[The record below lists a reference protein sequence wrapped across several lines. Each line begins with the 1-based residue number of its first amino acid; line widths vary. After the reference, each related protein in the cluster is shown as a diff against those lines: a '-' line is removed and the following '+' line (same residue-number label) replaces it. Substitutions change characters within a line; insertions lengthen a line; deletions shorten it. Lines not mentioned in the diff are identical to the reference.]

1 MNLRK
6 FLIPILSLFFVIS
19 SCKDDEPGFEAI
31 PLRDFQEVNDE
42 NEIEI
47 QTYLE
52 THFFNYE
59 DFDFTDATNPSNDDF
74 TVVLDTI
81 SAENGTLDKISLFE
95 IYEESQAQNPDPDLY
110 PKLYIKTVNQDDIVY
125 NLYILK
131 VREGEGDS
139 INALDAAAM
148 LYSGTITDGTVFDS
162 QVNIESGQPFNLTG
176 VGNVGGVVAGFK
188 EGVIEF
194 KTSTGFVVNPD
205 GSITYKDHGIGVVF
219 MPSGLGY
226 FAFPPTSEIPLYS
239 PLFFNL
245 KVISR
250 SNTDF
255 DLDGMPSHLEHP
267 DGDITGEEDNID
279 EDFLVNFIDNDDD
292 GDGVLTRDEVQQKE
306 YEDDGTNP
314 FMTKAEAKAY
324 YTSDIE
330 TNGLNEIF
338 ISAEGEL
345 DGTFTLHTL
354 VVPDDNNDGTP
365 NYLDSSVTTTL
376 E

>member
-6 FLIPILSLFFVIS
+6 FLIPTLSLFFVAF
-19 SCKDDEPGFEAI
+19 SCKDDDETFIAVPD
-31 PLRDFQEVNDE
+31 RDRQEVYDENDE
-42 NEIEI
+42 EI
-47 QTYLE
+47 QTYFE

-59 DFDFTDATNPSNDDF
+59 EFDFTDATNPANDDF

-81 SAENGTLDKISLFE
+81 SIENGTQDKTPLSFYLE
-95 IYEESQAQNPDPDLY
+95 NPTNDY
-110 PKLYIKTVNQDDIVY
+110 PKLYVKTVNQDDIDY

-139 INALDAAAM
+139 VSPLDAAAM
-148 LYSGTITDGTVFDS
+148 IYSGTIPDGSVFDS

-176 VGNVGGVVAGFK
+176 VGSIGGVVVGFR
-188 EGVIEF
+188 EGVTEF
-194 KTSTGFVVNPD
+194 KTSTGFTENGD
-205 GSITYKDHGIGVVF
+205 GSITYNNHGIGVVF
-219 MPSGLGY
+219 MHSGLGY
-226 FAFPPTSEIPLYS
+226 FSLPPTSSIPQYS

-250 SNTDF
+250 TNTDF
-255 DLDGMPSHLEHP
+255 DLDGVPSHIEHP

-279 EDFLVNFIDNDDD
+279 GDLLVNFIDNDDD

-306 YEDDGTNP
+306 YEDDGTNQ

-324 YTSDIE
+324 FTANAAAD
-330 TNGLNEIF
+330 EIF
-338 ISAEGEL
+338 ISIEAEL
-345 DGTFTLHTL
+345 DGTYTLHTL
-354 VVPDDNNDGTP
+354 VVPSTMVNGVSVP
-365 NYLDSSVTTTL
+365 NYLNSDITIEL

>member
-6 FLIPILSLFFVIS
+6 FLIPTLSLLLIAF
-19 SCKDDEPGFEAI
+19 SCKDDDADDFVAI
-31 PLRDFQEVNDE
+31 PDRDRQEVYDE

-47 QTYLE
+47 QTYFE
-52 THFFNYE
+52 THFFNYD
-59 DFDFTDATNPSNDDF
+59 DFDFVNDTNPANNEF

-81 SAENGTLDKISLFE
+81 STDSGTQNKTPIINYLNQAAGVYPRLDVKI
-95 IYEESQAQNPDPDLY
+95 
-110 PKLYIKTVNQDDIVY
+110 VNQDEIDY

-139 INALDAAAM
+139 ISSLDAAAM
-148 LYSGTITDGTVFDS
+148 IYEGTIVDGSIFDS
-162 QVNIESGQPFNLTG
+162 QIAIGNGQPFNLTG
-176 VGNVGGVVAGFK
+176 VGSIGGVVSGFR
-188 EGVIEF
+188 EGIIEF
-194 KTSTGFVVNPD
+194 KTSTGYTENGD
-205 GSITYKDHGIGVVF
+205 GSITYNDHGIGVVF

-226 FAFPPTSEIPLYS
+226 FSLPPTSSIPQYS

-267 DGDITGEEDNID
+267 DGDITGEEDNTD
-279 EDFLVNFIDNDDD
+279 EDLLVNFIDNDDD
-292 GDGVLTRDEVQQKE
+292 GDGVLTRDEVEKKE

-314 FMTKAEAKAY
+314 FMSKAEAQAFY
-324 YTSDIE
+324 DAITVED
-330 TNGLNEIF
+330 EIF
-338 ISAEGEL
+338 ISIEGEL
-345 DGTFTLHTL
+345 DGTYTLNTL

-365 NYLDSSVTTTL
+365 NYLDSSVTTTI